1 MKWCFC
7 WLPQPRSRSEFDY
20 VGAVEFWGAIALAM
34 GGVIFEILAQWGVL
48 VWLLLSAAPLYSE
61 EIVWTLWSSEGVKGI
76 LKYLR

>member
-1 MKWCFC
+1 
-7 WLPQPRSRSEFDY
+7 
-20 VGAVEFWGAIALAM
+20 M